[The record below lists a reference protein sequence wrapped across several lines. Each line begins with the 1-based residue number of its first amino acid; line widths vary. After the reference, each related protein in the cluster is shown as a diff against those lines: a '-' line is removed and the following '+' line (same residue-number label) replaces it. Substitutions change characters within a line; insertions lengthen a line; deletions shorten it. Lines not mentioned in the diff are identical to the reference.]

1 MVIHLF
7 FSMDGGLFINIIK
20 LSFRQMVDLVY
31 LVIEYME
38 HDLTGLLSQP
48 NADFPESVIKSYM
61 MQLLEGLAYLH
72 GKSVIHRDIKGKSPE
87 LWTL

>member
-1 MVIHLF
+1 
-7 FSMDGGLFINIIK
+7 
-20 LSFRQMVDLVY
+20 VY

-72 GKSVIHRDIKGKSPE
+72 GKSVIHRDIKGESPE
-87 LWTL
+87 LWTPLTPTLVPPLTHYLSLSLSFW